1 MKRRAFVLGAGGL
14 LAANH
19 APRLFGQTKES
30 ELDAM
35 PQWADVANKL
45 VEYEPVLM
53 VIRKEDREI
62 AKRILSS
69 KIDIVESPVND
80 GWSRD
85 SGPMV
90 LVNKNGGRRVAG
102 FTFNGWG
109 AKFPPYADDAQ
120 LKARLAK
127 HFEMPMVPIDLVLEG
142 GAVAV
147 DGDGTCLTTEQCSL
161 NANRNKKA
169 NREVIE
175 KKLND
180 SLGTKKV
187 IWLGKGLEPDPV
199 TDGHIDGIAAFSR
212 LNRFLSGCQLNKLD
226 PLVD

>member
-14 LAANH
+14 LAASH

-69 KIDIVESPVND
+69 KIDIVEFPVND

-85 SGPMV
+85 
-90 LVNKNGGRRVAG
+90 
-102 FTFNGWG
+102 
-109 AKFPPYADDAQ
+109 
-120 LKARLAK
+120 
-127 HFEMPMVPIDLVLEG
+127 
-142 GAVAV
+142 
-147 DGDGTCLTTEQCSL
+147 
-161 NANRNKKA
+161 
-169 NREVIE
+169 
-175 KKLND
+175 
-180 SLGTKKV
+180 
-187 IWLGKGLEPDPV
+187 
-199 TDGHIDGIAAFSR
+199 
-212 LNRFLSGCQLNKLD
+212 
-226 PLVD
+226 